1 MKSIA
6 FSIVIAL
13 SICNSAFSQSVLNVN
28 DDSEMLFLNGYL
40 SEYRDETANKTIEQL
55 RLLPNQNFKRLAAES
70 QRYELTS
77 DVLWFKVQ
85 VNSMLTHSRAYIIDF
100 ADPSLYELE
109 MFVVKGNAVNHYYS
123 GTSTAQYE
131 KQIKGNRNCFQLT
144 LDPDDQMTLYFKMSS
159 KNKMTLSSHLI
170 YQNAFYNM
178 IYKERALLGVFY
190 GAMIILLIY
199 NILMLITTRLTV
211 FGYYGLY
218 VLFIAIFTGAADG
231 YTPEFL
237 HFLVFW
243 KNGYLDAAVA
253 AITIVL
259 GLMFML
265 KFLEVHKWS
274 TKFYWLVAGFMLLTG
289 FIALILLI
297 MKEQLIFEFLSYA
310 GLIQLALVIIGGV
323 RGVQNKTPQAGYFLV
338 ANAAFGI
345 FILLFIL
352 NMFRLVPYSFW
363 VQYSIH
369 FGYGISVIILSFG
382 LGVRIY
388 SVYQELLQKEQEK
401 QEIIKQKNE
410 ELEEQ
415 VALRT
420 NYLAE
425 KESNLRAILD
435 NNNNSI
441 WFIDNHYQL
450 IDYNTSF
457 GESWKISYGE
467 SLQIGVSLLEQI
479 PIQNLKAQWKVR
491 YDSALE
497 GNSNTYLDKFNIN
510 EKIHH
515 FEIKLFPIIQ
525 NEKVV
530 GATVFTS
537 DITERIEAQTIL
549 KDQNDMLTK
558 VNQELDRFVYSA
570 SHDLKAPL
578 ASILGLINI
587 SKIEKDDKSR
597 EQYFNMMETSISRL
611 DQFIKDIIDYSRNA
625 RIEIKADKINIKDV
639 INSCFDDLKFA
650 MVEDKI
656 SANIQISST
665 TDFYSDNTRIRM
677 VIRNLISNA
686 LKYGSPKEKNNT
698 LDIIADVNKERLILS
713 VKDYGPGI
721 EKRYHDKLFDMFF
734 RANENSL
741 GTGLGLYIVK
751 ETVQRLGGKIKLES
765 EVNKGAN
772 FIIEIPNM
780 YKMSKQ

>member
-1 MKSIA
+1 M
-6 FSIVIAL
+6 
-13 SICNSAFSQSVLNVN
+13 
-28 DDSEMLFLNGYL
+28 
-40 SEYRDETANKTIEQL
+40 
-55 RLLPNQNFKRLAAES
+55 
-70 QRYELTS
+70 
-77 DVLWFKVQ
+77 
-85 VNSMLTHSRAYIIDF
+85 
-100 ADPSLYELE
+100 
-109 MFVVKGNAVNHYYS
+109 
-123 GTSTAQYE
+123 
-131 KQIKGNRNCFQLT
+131 
-144 LDPDDQMTLYFKMSS
+144 
-159 KNKMTLSSHLI
+159 
-170 YQNAFYNM
+170 
-178 IYKERALLGVFY
+178 
-190 GAMIILLIY
+190 
-199 NILMLITTRLTV
+199 
-211 FGYYGLY
+211 
-218 VLFIAIFTGAADG
+218 
-231 YTPEFL
+231 
-237 HFLVFW
+237 
-243 KNGYLDAAVA
+243 
-253 AITIVL
+253 
-259 GLMFML
+259 
-265 KFLEVHKWS
+265 
-274 TKFYWLVAGFMLLTG
+274 
-289 FIALILLI
+289 
-297 MKEQLIFEFLSYA
+297 
-310 GLIQLALVIIGGV
+310 
-323 RGVQNKTPQAGYFLV
+323 
-338 ANAAFGI
+338 
-345 FILLFIL
+345 
-352 NMFRLVPYSFW
+352 PYSFW

-388 SVYQELLQKEQEK
+388 SVYQQLLKKEHEK

-425 KESNLRAILD
+425 KERNLRAILD

-457 GESWKISYGE
+457 GEAWKVSYGE

-479 PIQNLKAQWKVR
+479 PVQNLKAQWKVR

-497 GNSNTYLDKFNIN
+497 GNSNTYLDKFTIN
-510 EKIHH
+510 EKTHH
-515 FEIKLFPIIQ
+515 FEIRLFPIIQ

-530 GATVFTS
+530 GASVFTS
-537 DITERIEAQTIL
+537 DITDRIEAQTIL

-587 SKIEKDDKSR
+587 SKIEKDEKSR
-597 EQYFNMMETSISRL
+597 EQYFKMMETSISRL

-686 LKYGSPKEKNNT
+686 LKYGSPKERNNT
-698 LDIIADVNKERLILS
+698 LDIIADVNKERLMLS

-780 YKMSKQ
+780 FKMSKQ